1 MSRYGNPKSSSLS
14 EKKTTRQG
22 EGKYSKK
29 PAAGGETFINGQR
42 AGSPPSAARR
52 RRKPSR
58 GQGR

>member
-1 MSRYGNPKSSSLS
+1 MSKYGNSKSSSLG

-22 EGKYSKK
+22 NGKYSKN
-29 PAAGGETFINGQR
+29 PARGGETFINGHR